1 MNMGNEEDFDFA
13 DDHTAKDKG
22 NQYFTQQDYTSAARC
37 YTKALTLCQHKQST
51 DASIYYKNR
60 AACYLKLNQYQDAI
74 TDCNACK
81 YSVYRNINKLTSAA
95 LAITPSDTK
104 ALFRRCQAFQKLGQ
118 LKEAYQEARKLN
130 KLDSKN
136 QAVID
141 MLRQL
146 NIQMTSQSQALGK
159 TSTKVQQM
167 LSVVLNSSSTNDQK
181 MKALNNLR
189 VVAKEAAGSEFI
201 FREEATW
208 KLLSSLDSET
218 EEVKSSI
225 VKLFIRI
232 CQGHR
237 NRMSV
242 TLKEMTKSRL
252 LTMLSSPEEDLCQSI
267 ALFLQTALTTL
278 TGCDDN
284 PAKIPNEAI
293 VIDNKVDID
302 ELLDLLIHAMTNQSI
317 TISGRSAAINV
328 VVYAIP
334 EAGMTKTFIECKGLS
349 KLLKV
354 AADSAP
360 YFMID
365 TSASKDQN
373 ENTTSECQMHVSVAL
388 FQLYKSLR
396 NDQSRLIF
404 RRQCE
409 IFIRE
414 HMQYSN
420 DIDMNIGGVIA
431 LSALLVGV
439 SEVGIEIAYTDSILQ
454 KLFELIA
461 SKDLAAKCAAT
472 EVFTHICSDKNKCLE
487 IRSQIFPLMKVFYEM
502 KNRKIRIRA
511 LVGLCKIGLVDASEV
526 KDWLPE
532 ESVLELYSI
541 IRSYLVGGERSSDLK
556 KWSIEALALITL
568 DADAKDALV
577 SDTEALKILFNMAK
591 TKDMAVT
598 FGIASTLVNVTNSY
612 DKPEKNLE
620 LEELAKFAQYKIPKV
635 HEKDSEKY
643 VEKRILTMIKNDVV
657 VTLVNL
663 GLDEKSDNCKEKLA
677 RVFLALSTEPKHRG
691 VIVQQ
696 GGTKIL
702 CSLALSGTDKGKSL
716 ATQAI
721 AKIGISIN
729 PELAF
734 SGQRILETVR
744 PLIGLL
750 SSDSGIQQFEALM
763 ALTNLAQVNDT
774 VRRKIMAEK
783 GFTSIEQLMF
793 DDHELIKRAATEAMC
808 NLVNCE
814 EAAEKY
820 LNDKTDRVKLL
831 TLYSGE
837 SDFELARAASGTL
850 AILSSNENIC
860 KQIIQV
866 KPWLEIMQE
875 LLLSEKLELQH
886 RGIYIVANLIEA
898 NKAIASEVVESKLLE
913 VLMVLSQETDI
924 NKKEIVANAERG
936 LLKAVE
942 LGLIKR
948 NK

>member
-1 MNMGNEEDFDFA
+1 MGNEEDFDFA

-74 TDCNACK
+74 TDCNA
-81 YSVYRNINKLTSAA
+81 S

-242 TLKEMTKSRL
+242 ALKEMTKSRL

-388 FQLYKSLR
+388 FQLYKSL
-396 NDQSRLIF
+396 
-404 RRQCE
+404 
-409 IFIRE
+409 RE